1 MKQKLYPKAQNSNV
15 ISTLDSQK
23 PNIKQNNDRRMGP
36 NVIIMGEI
44 LYAASHV
51 GLLLSSK

>member
-23 PNIKQNNDRRMGP
+23 ANIKQNNDRRMGP
-36 NVIIMGEI
+36 NVIIRGKI

-51 GLLLSSK
+51 GLLSSK